1 METTY
6 YPNGIIR
13 LGCSNGAA
21 EMPASYP
28 LWTIQGKTAPEWAI
42 DLLADL
48 YAAEIKGSHGMGIAH
63 PRASWLTLLVSSC
76 EECVRCGS
84 PDVRWEDAEDGAF
97 CRPCAEAEIVAL
109 GARAGAR
116 IHALARAV
124 DEACPR
130 AVDEVETTP
139 IPHVPMAVLVFGGR

>member
-6 YPNGIIR
+6 YPNGVIR
-13 LGCSNGAA
+13 LGCRNGAT

-28 LWTIQGKTAPEWAI
+28 LWTLQGKAAPEWTV

-48 YAAEIKGSHGMGIAH
+48 YAAEIRGSHGMGIAH

-76 EECVRCGS
+76 EECCRCGS
-84 PDVRWEDAEDGAF
+84 TAVRWEDAEEGAF
-97 CRPCAEAEIVAL
+97 CRGCAETEIVVL
-109 GARAGAR
+109 EARWTR

-139 IPHVPMAVLVFGGR
+139 IPHVPMATLVFGGRS

>member
-1 METTY
+1 MT
-6 YPNGIIR
+6 
-13 LGCSNGAA
+13 AA
-21 EMPASYP
+21 LPGSYP
-28 LWTIQGKTAPEWAI
+28 LWTLQGKAAPEWAV

-48 YAAEIKGSHGMGIAH
+48 YAAEIKGTHGMGIAH

-76 EECVRCGS
+76 EACCRCGS
-84 PDVRWEDAEDGAF
+84 PDVRWEDAEEGAF
-97 CRPCAEAEIVAL
+97 CRLCAEAEIVAL
-109 GARAGAR
+109 EARWGR

-139 IPHVPMAVLVFGGR
+139 IPHQTMTSLVFGEAS